1 MSGSCGARNGGTP
14 INSDV
19 MSATLIQD
27 KKRNTVY
34 PILYTF
40 RRCPYAIRARL
51 AVKVSGVQVAMHE
64 VSLRNKPQA
73 MLDCSPKG
81 TVPVLQLPDGT
92 VIDQSLDIMQWAL
105 AINDPQEWM
114 HGRKTLSAEA
124 AGLIGQNDGTF
135 KQSLNRYKYP
145 ERFPEFPAVYYREQG
160 GVFLSSLND
169 RLAQHD
175 YLIRDRLSFAD
186 VAIFPF
192 VRQFAH
198 VDKEW
203 FYASGNTHLI
213 RWLDTLLESDLFI
226 SVMEKSS

>member
-1 MSGSCGARNGGTP
+1 
-14 INSDV
+14 
-19 MSATLIQD
+19 
-27 KKRNTVY
+27 VY
-34 PILYTF
+34 PTLYTF

-51 AVKVSGVQVAMHE
+51 AVKVSGVQVTMHE

-92 VIDQSLDIMQWAL
+92 VIEQSLDIMQWAL

-114 HGRKTLSAEA
+114 NGRSALSAEA
-124 AGLIGQNDGTF
+124 AALIEQNDGTF

-145 ERFPEFPAVYYREQG
+145 ERFPEFPAVHYREQG
-160 GVFLSSLND
+160 GLFLSALND
-169 RLAQHD
+169 RLAQHA
-175 YLIRDRLSFAD
+175 YLMSDRLGFAD

-203 FYASGNTHLI
+203 FYASANMQLMPHLI

-226 SVMEKSS
+226 SVMEKTS